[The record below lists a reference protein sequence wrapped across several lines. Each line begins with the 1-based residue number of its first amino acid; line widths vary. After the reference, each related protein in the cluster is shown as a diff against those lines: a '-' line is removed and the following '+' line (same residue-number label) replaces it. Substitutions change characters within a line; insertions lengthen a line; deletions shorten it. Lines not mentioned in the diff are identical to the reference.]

1 MTQPKQDDSLFNNYV
16 VSETEVAMDVKT
28 PRVVQTS
35 VYNFFDE
42 VDEGEV
48 ETNIKNPFLNETD
61 DSQNNQ
67 FIQLNL
73 SESVRPLPIERIV
86 ISED

>member
-1 MTQPKQDDSLFNNYV
+1 
-16 VSETEVAMDVKT
+16 MDVKT